1 MCVRHT
7 GPPQSPTTD
16 TNAESHET
24 RREWI
29 SERNHREPG
38 RHLPVCGEP
47 ESSRHV
53 CAEIACAEA
62 ESARH
67 RAYRSHPLLDAGRPS
82 VHELCTPGRRPGGG
96 PAPGSRSARRA
107 NRTDRSSS
115 STRAASVPRSV
126 PKFPELDLRD
136 IPGHGR
142 IAEATPVA
150 LFFLS
155 PNLHPDPGVSDTE
168 PHRGLGFNTPNEQMW
183 RNQ

>member
-29 SERNHREPG
+29 SERNHRAPG
-38 RHLPVCGEP
+38 RHLPVCGKP
-47 ESSRHV
+47 ECGE
-53 CAEIACAEA
+53 CACDDIACGQAH
-62 ESARH
+62 STRH

-96 PAPGSRSARRA
+96 SAPGSRSARRA
-107 NRTDRSSS
+107 NRTARSSS

-150 LFFLS
+150 LFFCHRI
-155 PNLHPDPGVSDTE
+155 HPDPGVSDTE